1 MALRNKR
8 RMDGRR
14 RRKPRAHVA
23 MLPAHGI
30 LSRAS
35 GTAEASRRSDG
46 RTERRR
52 EQMTAKTD
60 DRQKRIR
67 EQEDII
73 RRALTNDKI
82 TYAEERAIIEPAH
95 KTLDE
100 LEGEPELEELNLTK
114 PKGST
119 PLQRATEAIRNASH
133 DKFDAALRAYL
144 RELTEEAIAAGVPL
158 TPDVR
163 SALLAFQASQHSE
176 PLKQKRRLD
185 RSNRLYYEVF
195 CDEEFCKEK
204 HKHKFYSDILRA
216 RPDAKRK

>member
-1 MALRNKR
+1 MA
-8 RMDGRR
+8 
-14 RRKPRAHVA
+14 
-23 MLPAHGI
+23 
-30 LSRAS
+30 
-35 GTAEASRRSDG
+35 
-46 RTERRR
+46 
-52 EQMTAKTD
+52 AKTEE
-60 DRQKRIR
+60 RQKRIR

-73 RRALTNDKI
+73 RHALTNEKI

-95 KTLDE
+95 QILDE

-114 PKGST
+114 PKSFT

-158 TPDVR
+158 APDVR

-195 CDEEFCKEK
+195 CDENCKEK
-204 HKHKFYSDILRA
+204 HKHKFYSDVLRS
-216 RPDAKRK
+216 RPDAKRKRHRLLPIQAQRAPATGR